1 MKKLLLSTVCTLLVM
16 ISFAQRSITGRVT
29 DEKGNA
35 VPSASVQV
43 KGASV
48 GTTTRNDGTFSL
60 QVPAGSNAIIISF
73 LGYADREIQLG
84 SSTQFD
90 ISLTPKNNVELGEV
104 VVTALGITRDKR
116 SLGYATQNLKA
127 EDIQDRGDISVAN
140 VLQGK
145 VSGVDITGASGSAGA
160 STNINIR
167 GITSFTGSNQ
177 PLFVVDGIPINN
189 EVDLSF
195 SPLRDQQP
203 ANRAIDL
210 NLNNIESVNIL
221 KGPAAAVLYG
231 SRASAGAIIIT
242 TKKGNAGQNRA
253 RINFNSSYS
262 IQNVTGLPEYQNEYG
277 AGTGGLYN
285 PVGTTSW
292 GPSFNSTP
300 TLLNGLVNAAGQV
313 ADYRAYPDNIRD
325 FYETGSVFDNSLSI
339 SGGDNKQN
347 YSISIGNTDQKGI
360 LPNTSFNR
368 TNVVGAFNA
377 MLNSRISLG
386 ASMQY
391 VDGSQVGITQG
402 NGAGSALFQL
412 FSVPRSFNL
421 QFYKDNYK
429 NPDGS
434 VNWPLNTTRDNPYF
448 AAYENP
454 VRSKTSRTMGNIKLG
469 YDPAKWLNVSYRL
482 GIDQYTDRRKIITA
496 LGSAAA
502 AGLGRVI
509 EDNFYKRE
517 INGDLI
523 ITAKKEDF
531 FLKNLNATLLVG
543 NNINDRV
550 YQNNYIQAD
559 ELNIP
564 GFYNVSNGNK
574 FDQSGETYRLR
585 RLVGYYAQASFA
597 YNNYLFLELTGRMDQ
612 SSTLPKDKNSYFY
625 PSVST
630 GFVFT
635 DALGLKSNF
644 LSYGKIRASY
654 AKVGRDADPYQLD
667 NLFVTGGYGN
677 NVAQFN
683 FPYGTIPGW
692 AMSTRIGSN
701 SLSPEFTSSYEVGFN
716 LGLLKNRVS
725 IDAAYFNAVSESQ
738 IFAVGIPTTTGF
750 NTKVSNTGRMVNKG
764 FELLVNASVINTR
777 DLRWDVTANF
787 TRIRNKVE
795 SIGDGILS
803 FPIASGFSF
812 TGAVASIVEGQPYG
826 VVVGSRFLR
835 SPDGEYLIN
844 PATGTF
850 FGTEANQIIADPNRD
865 FIAGLTNT
873 LRYKTLSFSFLLDY
887 KQGGEVVSWG
897 VIGNRITGALK
908 ETGVDRDQPRILPG
922 VIKTPD
928 NKYVPNNIQIP
939 AQVYWQAM
947 GQTSGAGDLGVF
959 DATVLRLRE
968 VSMSIE
974 MPRTLTSASKVFSDI
989 RLTLFARN
997 LWYYAPNSP
1006 FDTEINTYGASN
1018 LRGFELQST
1027 PNVRTM
1033 GASLRLTLK

>member
-1 MKKLLLSTVCTLLVM
+1 MKKLLLSTVCTLLVLV
-16 ISFAQRSITGRVT
+16 SLAQRSITGRVI

-35 VPSASVQV
+35 VQSASVQV
-43 KGASV
+43 KGAAV
-48 GTTTRNDGTFSL
+48 GTTTRNDGSFSL
-60 QVPAGSNAIIISF
+60 QVPAGSNVIVVSF
-73 LGYADREIQLG
+73 LGYEDREITVG
-84 SSTQFD
+84 TSTQFD
-90 ISLTPKNNVELGEV
+90 IALKPRSNVELGEV

-116 SLGYATQNLKA
+116 SLGYATQNIKA
-127 EDIQDRGDISVAN
+127 EELQDRGDINVAN

-203 ANRAIDL
+203 ANRALDL

-253 RINFNSSYS
+253 RVNFTSSYS
-262 IQNVTGLPEYQNEYG
+262 IQDVTGLPEYQNQYG

-285 PVGTTSW
+285 PIGTTSW
-292 GPSFNSTP
+292 GPAFNAEP
-300 TLLNGLVNAAGQV
+300 TRLNGLMNAAGV
-313 ADYRAYPDNIRD
+313 IADYRAYPDNIKN
-325 FYETGSVFDNSLSI
+325 FYETGTTFDNNLTI

-347 YSISIGNTDQKGI
+347 FSISLGNTNQKGI
-360 LPNTSFNR
+360 LPNTEFQRTNIVGSFN
-368 TNVVGAFNA
+368 AQ
-377 MLNSRISLG
+377 LNERISLG

-391 VDGSQVGITQG
+391 IDGSQVGITQG

-412 FSVPRSFNL
+412 FSVPRSFDL

-429 NPDGS
+429 NPDGT
-434 VNWPLNTTRDNPYF
+434 VNWPLSTTRDNPYF

-454 VRSKTSRTMGNIKLG
+454 VTSKNSRTMGNIRLG
-469 YDPAKWLNVSYRL
+469 YAPAKWLNISYRL
-482 GIDQYTDRRKIITA
+482 GVDQYTDRRKIIIA
-496 LGSAAA
+496 LNSAAA
-502 AGLGRVI
+502 SGLGRVV

-517 INGDLI
+517 VNGDLI
-523 ITAKKEDF
+523 ITAKKDDF

-550 YQNNYIQAD
+550 YQNNYLQAD

-574 FDQSGETYRLR
+574 FDQSGETFRLR

-597 YNNYLFLELTGRMDQ
+597 YNNYLFLELTSRMDQ
-612 SSTLPKDKNSYFY
+612 SSTLPQDKNSYFY
-625 PSVST
+625 PSIST

-635 DALGLKSNF
+635 DALGLKSDF
-644 LSYGKIRASY
+644 LSYGKVRASY
-654 AKVGRDADPYQLD
+654 AKVGRDADVYQLE

-677 NVAQFN
+677 NVAQFS

-692 AMSTRIGSN
+692 AQSTRIGSN
-701 SLSPEFTSSYEVGFN
+701 TLSPEFTSSYEVGFN

-764 FELLVNASVINTR
+764 IEFLVNGSVISSK

-812 TGAVASIVEGQPYG
+812 GGAVASIVEGQPYG
-826 VVVGSRFLR
+826 VVVGNDYQR
-835 SPDGEYLIN
+835 SPDGQYLIN

-850 FGTEANQIIADPNRD
+850 FGSIANQIIADPNRN

-873 LRYKTLSFSFLLDY
+873 VKYKTLTFSFLLDY
-887 KQGGEVVSWG
+887 KDGGEIVSWG
-897 VIGNRITGALK
+897 VIANRLTGALK

-928 NKYVPNNIQIP
+928 DKYVPNNIQIP
-939 AQVYWQAM
+939 AQVYWVAM
-947 GQTSGAGDLGVF
+947 GQTSGAGSLGVF

-968 VSMSIE
+968 ISMSIE
-974 MPRTLTSASKVFSDI
+974 MPRNFTSASKIFSDI
-989 RLTLFARN
+989 RLTLFGRN

-1006 FDTEINTYGASN
+1006 FDTEVNTYGASN

-1027 PNVRTM
+1027 PNVRSM
-1033 GASLRLTLK
+1033 GASLRMTLK